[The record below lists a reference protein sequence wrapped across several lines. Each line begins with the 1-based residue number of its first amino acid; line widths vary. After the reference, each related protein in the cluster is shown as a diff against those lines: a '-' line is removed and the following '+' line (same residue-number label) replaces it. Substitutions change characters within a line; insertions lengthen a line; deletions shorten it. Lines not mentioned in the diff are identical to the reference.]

1 MINLDSIK
9 NKKLFFENTSNVVP
23 NKIPESFLSQQKYT
37 TEEKNSNLLKTICI
51 KVTVMPSNRFYA

>member
-23 NKIPESFLSQQKYT
+23 NKITESFLSQQKYT